1 MSRTTVTLLPIS
13 HRVILPGSKVRISIP
28 GLSSS
33 NIYSVV
39 SGKKTQ
45 IFGMLTYKNTETKE
59 MYKIGTLVGIMAG
72 EPIAKRRAAISSSSI
87 LNNVFGLPISSYSSN
102 EWHVFVVGVERFKL
116 LSTSSD
122 GDFLKATIEIVK
134 DKNTACS
141 EQIEK
146 ELRSKAVEYLRAT
159 TSSTYLLNERLASIE
174 EEKDPGMVGFKMLH
188 YLELSVTDKQ
198 ALLENFDLE
207 NRTVIIIEHIK
218 SLLSSEQVTKELDQ
232 KVRDSMTK
240 EVRNSLLRKKLQ
252 VINKELYGNENDPV
266 SQLQQKLD
274 SLQMP
279 EDSKLYVQSELNRL
293 KSMPSHMPDY
303 NVTRN
308 YIETIVNLPWSTS
321 TTDNY
326 DIDAARSQ
334 LDKDHFG
341 LEIPKKRIIEY
352 LAVRGLRKDM
362 KGSII
367 CFHGPPGVGKTSLGK
382 SIAEAMGRKF
392 HRISLGGV
400 RDEAEIRGHR
410 RTYVGAIPGVFL
422 HAMKKC
428 GANNPVILLDE
439 IDKVGKDTVRGDPAS
454 ALLEVLDPAQNNTF
468 TDHYLAIPFDLSKVL
483 FICTANR
490 IETIPAPLL
499 DRMEL
504 INISGYTTFEKAE
517 IAKTYLIPKQI
528 TENGIQDAH
537 IEIPESTLN
546 NIITKYTR
554 EAGVRQLERTIAS
567 ICRYVAVELSRASKK
582 GQELPKTLI
591 TDSLLEEIL
600 GVPIYQ
606 DDIKEK
612 VNTHGISIGL
622 AWTPFGG
629 KVLYVESSKSQGTG
643 RLKITGQLGDVM
655 KESVLTGLSWIKA
668 HFQSIL
674 PPPGK
679 NATEGLD
686 GFDIHV
692 HFPSGAVPKDG
703 PSAGITIATALVS
716 LITESKV
723 RNDTAMT
730 GEISLLGN
738 VLPVGGIKEKVI
750 GAHRF
755 GIRRVIL
762 PDRNRKDIKEIPDNV
777 KNEIE
782 FIFVRQIE
790 EVLIQALEHP
800 EVLSNILGH
809 SSLSISSRL

>member
-1 MSRTTVTLLPIS
+1 MSRTTLTLLPIA
-13 HRVILPGSKVRISIP
+13 HKVVLPGSKIRISVPNMNDCNSYIVN
-28 GLSSS
+28 SS
-33 NIYSVV
+33 
-39 SGKKTQ
+39 KKTQ
-45 IFGMLTYKNTETKE
+45 IFGMITYKNTQTKE
-59 MYKIGTLVGIMAG
+59 LYQFGTLVGVMAG
-72 EPIAKRRAAISSSSI
+72 EPTVRRKATMGGTSI
-87 LNNVFGLPISSYSSN
+87 LNNVFGLPISTYSN
-102 EWHVFVVGVERFKL
+102 DEWHIYVVGVERFKL
-116 LSTSSD
+116 LSTSND
-122 GDFLKATIEIVK
+122 GDFMKGNIEIVK
-134 DKNTACS
+134 DKNTVCS
-141 EQIEK
+141 EQLEK
-146 ELRSKAVEYLRAT
+146 ELRSKAGEYLKMT
-159 TSSTYLLNERLASIE
+159 TSSTYLLNERLATIE
-174 EEKDPGMVGFKMLH
+174 QEKDPGMVGFKILH
-188 YLELSVTDKQ
+188 YLEIPVAEKQ
-198 ALLENFDLE
+198 SLLENFDLE
-207 NRTVIIIEHIK
+207 NRTSLIIEQIK
-218 SLLSSEQVTKELDQ
+218 AALSSQQVSKELDQ
-232 KVRDSMTK
+232 KVRDGISK
-240 EVRNSLLRKKLQ
+240 EVRNSLLKKQLM
-252 VINKELYGNENDPV
+252 VINKELYGNEADPI
-266 SQLQQKLD
+266 SQLQQKLTQ
-274 SLQMP
+274 LQMP
-279 EDSKLYVQSELNRL
+279 EDSKSYVQSELNRL

-308 YIETIVNLPWSTS
+308 YVETIVNLPWNSSTS
-321 TTDNY
+321 DNY
-326 DIDAARSQ
+326 DIDIAKEQ

-341 LEIPKKRIIEY
+341 LDIPKKRIIEY

-410 RTYVGAIPGVFL
+410 RTYVGAIPGVFI
-422 HAMKKC
+422 HAIKKC
-428 GANNPVILLDE
+428 GSNNPVILLDE
-439 IDKVGKDTVRGDPAS
+439 IDKVGKDSMRGDPAS

-490 IETIPAPLL
+490 IETIPPALL

-504 INISGYTTFEKAE
+504 INISGYTTFEKSE
-517 IAKTYLIPKQI
+517 IAKTYLISKQI
-528 TENGIQDAH
+528 TENGLQESHIQ
-537 IEIPESTLN
+537 IPPSTLLS
-546 NIITKYTR
+546 IITKYTR

-567 ICRYVAVELSRASKK
+567 LCRYVAVDYSRHSKQN
-582 GQELPKTLI
+582 QEMPTVVI
-591 TDSLLEEIL
+591 TDTLLEEIL

-612 VNTHGISIGL
+612 VNTYGISLGL

-629 KVLYVESSKSQGTG
+629 KVLYVESSKSKGTG

-674 PPPGK
+674 PPPG
-679 NATEGLD
+679 NNTTEGLD
-686 GFDIHV
+686 GYDIHV

-723 RNDTAMT
+723 RSDTAMT

-738 VLPVGGIKEKVI
+738 VLPVGGIKEKVL

-755 GIRRVIL
+755 GVKRIIL
-762 PDRNRKDIKEIPDNV
+762 PDRNRKDIKEIPENV
-777 KNEIE
+777 KSEIE

-790 EVLIQALEHP
+790 EVLVQALEQP
-800 EVLSNILGH
+800 EVLSNILSH
-809 SSLSISSRL
+809 SSLNIISRL